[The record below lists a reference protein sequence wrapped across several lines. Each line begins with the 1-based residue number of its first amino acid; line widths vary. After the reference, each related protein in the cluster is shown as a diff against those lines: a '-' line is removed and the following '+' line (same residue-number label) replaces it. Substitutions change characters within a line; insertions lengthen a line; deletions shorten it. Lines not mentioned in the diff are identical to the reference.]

1 MKIPQTFYW
10 YNEANNAIDN
20 LLCQQPICITQDSHK
35 IPHLI
40 SWCENF
46 VESETLKTS
55 ELKRETL
62 RKPCV
67 STKFPHHEIRWNYG
81 IFCSAGSGGS
91 GIEFLVYTLFPIS
104 PLAQHKF
111 HLMLHCSSTARI
123 CSWQLLKTSSLAEI
137 IFPKFEISYSIFVC
151 FATFG
156 NGLIIYIRQKY
167 ELVSIPVNGWNCML
181 LLQIFF
187 LKKITIYLF

>member
-67 STKFPHHEIRWNYG
+67 STKFPHHEIR
-81 IFCSAGSGGS
+81 
-91 GIEFLVYTLFPIS
+91 
-104 PLAQHKF
+104 
-111 HLMLHCSSTARI
+111 
-123 CSWQLLKTSSLAEI
+123 
-137 IFPKFEISYSIFVC
+137 
-151 FATFG
+151 
-156 NGLIIYIRQKY
+156 
-167 ELVSIPVNGWNCML
+167 
-181 LLQIFF
+181 
-187 LKKITIYLF
+187 